1 MALRNIVKEGD
12 PVLRKVSRPVK
23 EVNDRIRMI
32 LDDMVET
39 MRDAQGVGLAGPQ
52 VGILRRLFVIEIP
65 EWDEEGNIVDTT
77 LYELINPEI
86 LETSGEQTEEE
97 GCLSC
102 PGLTGTVTRP
112 MHVKIKGLD
121 RNGNEVVYEGE
132 GLTAKAFMH
141 EYDHLDGILYIDKA
155 TNVHPIGEDDEE
167 GEEEEEKGE

>member
-1 MALRNIVKEGD
+1 MALRLIVKEGD
-12 PVLRKVSRPVK
+12 PVLRKKSRPVK

-52 VGILRRLFVIEIP
+52 VGILRRLFVVEIP
-65 EWDEEGNIVDTT
+65 TFDEEGNIIDTT

-86 LETSGEQTEEE
+86 IEASGEQTEEE

-112 MHVKIKGLD
+112 SHVKIKGLD
-121 RNGNEVVYEGE
+121 RNGNEVVYEGV
-132 GLTAKAFMH
+132 GLTAKAFCH
-141 EYDHLDGILYIDKA
+141 ENDHLDGILYIDKA
-155 TNVHPIGEDDEE
+155 TNVHPVGEDP
-167 GEEEEEKGE
+167 EEEEEDGE